1 MEKKYEILKDIFKK
15 IFFGRKIYKKR
26 ALKDFPDVKK
36 GDIGGFVESEDN
48 LSHKCNCWIY
58 DKAKVWD
65 DAKL

>member
-1 MEKKYEILKDIFKK
+1 MEKKYEILKDTEK

-26 ALKDFPDVKK
+26 ALKDFGNVKK
-36 GDIGGFVESEDN
+36 GDIARYVESKQN
-48 LSHKCNCWIY
+48 GNSLIY